1 MDRNTRI
8 KIAIYISIISFGI
21 LLFFLINPLGIKL
34 GYQLQGGK
42 PPREEETVNIDEML
56 MEYKKQVADYEK
68 FADSDNPTQQK
79 WAETAKEK
87 ANQIANEY
95 NKYSNEKLE
104 IIGDKKE

>member
-1 MDRNTRI
+1 MTDRNDRI
-8 KIAIYISIISFGI
+8 KIIIYVSIILVSVF
-21 LLFFLINPLGIKL
+21 LFFLINPFGIKM

-42 PPREEETVNIDEML
+42 PPKSEEKINLDEML

-104 IIGDKKE
+104 MIGDIK